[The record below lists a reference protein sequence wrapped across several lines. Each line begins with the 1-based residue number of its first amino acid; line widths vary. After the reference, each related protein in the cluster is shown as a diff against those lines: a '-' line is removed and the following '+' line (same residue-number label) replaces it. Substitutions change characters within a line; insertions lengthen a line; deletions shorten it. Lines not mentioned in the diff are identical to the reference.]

1 MSETKTKLNFHVE
14 LKAKMDN
21 FAHLAY
27 AITKKFPREE
37 IYGITSQLRRASL
50 SVILNYIEGYARMS
64 DKSHRNFLLISFG
77 SLKES
82 EYLLEFSLKE
92 GFLME
97 SDYDKAMVL
106 VKEIGAILWGTIK
119 GLQE

>member
-27 AITKKFPREE
+27 AITKKFSREE

-106 VKEIGAILWGTIK
+106 VKEIGAMLWGTIK

>member
-106 VKEIGAILWGTIK
+106 VKEIGAMLWGTIK